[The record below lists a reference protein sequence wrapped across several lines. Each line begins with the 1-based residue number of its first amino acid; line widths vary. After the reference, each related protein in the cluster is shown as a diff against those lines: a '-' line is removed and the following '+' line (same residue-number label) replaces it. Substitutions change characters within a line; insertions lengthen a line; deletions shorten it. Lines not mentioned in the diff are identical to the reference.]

1 MNGLVWLF
9 QASPIHEINMLVVK
23 DVFSALSISSYPPA
37 KYRHEGEKKGMK
49 IWTVIL
55 EICCERC
62 LPQ

>member
-49 IWTVIL
+49 I
-55 EICCERC
+55 
-62 LPQ
+62 